1 MLDRIWDLLGKFM
14 AKRPIFIPE
23 YSENA
28 FVNRDNIDFHYY
40 SGFAVVQKQKSIAS
54 LHEAIHEKYGFEK
67 ILEVSSKSQD
77 QLGVDL
83 SAFNLM
89 IFDKKSNK
97 KFSVECAFQSSK
109 VFEQGGPFIDLLNR
123 TSREA
128 KKDQRLKESGNLLK
142 FVFYHREWDLL
153 PRTAFYDWLY
163 INALNAN
170 PQYHEELS
178 QYEAFTDIEFNPEK
192 SINCQANSIAMFL
205 SIKKKGLLDQIKNQ
219 DSFLRLHQMYESNK
233 KYPTIDDKS
242 QIGMSF

>member
-1 MLDRIWDLLGKFM
+1 M
-14 AKRPIFIPE
+14 ATRPVFIPIFESDSLIKK
-23 YSENA
+23 
-28 FVNRDNIDFHYY
+28 DNIDFQYY
-40 SGFAVVQKQKSIAS
+40 SGFSVSQKQKTIAS
-54 LHEAIHEKYGFEK
+54 LHEAIYEKYGFK
-67 ILEVSSKSQD
+67 NILEVSSKSQD
-77 QLGVDL
+77 QLGIDL

-89 IFDKKSNK
+89 MFDKKSNK

-109 VFEQGGPFIDLLNR
+109 VFEHGGPFIDLLDR

-128 KKDQRLKESGNLLK
+128 KKDQRLKESGELLK
-142 FVFYHREWDLL
+142 FVFYGREWDLL

-205 SIKKKGLLDQIKNQ
+205 SLKQKGLLDQVKNQ
-219 DSFLRLHQMYESNK
+219 ETFLKLHKIYQSQK

-242 QIGMSF
+242 QIGMRF

>member
-1 MLDRIWDLLGKFM
+1 M
-14 AKRPIFIPE
+14 ANRPVFIPE
-23 YSENA
+23 YSESS
-28 FVNRDNIDFHYY
+28 FVKKDTIDFQYY
-40 SGFAVVQKQKSIAS
+40 SGFAVVQKQKSIDS
-54 LHEAIHEKYGFEK
+54 LHREIREKYGFTK

-77 QLGVDL
+77 QLGINL

-89 IFDKKSNK
+89 MFDKKSNQE
-97 KFSVECAFQSSK
+97 FSVECAFQSSK
-109 VFEQGGPFIDLLNR
+109 VFERGGPFLDLLRR

-128 KKDQRLKESGNLLK
+128 KKDQRLRESGELLK
-142 FVFYHREWDLL
+142 FNFYDREWDLL

-205 SIKKKGLLDQIKNQ
+205 SLKQKGLLNKVKNQ
-219 DSFLRLHQMYESNK
+219 DTFLELHKMYDSQK

-242 QIGMSF
+242 QIGMNF

>member
-1 MLDRIWDLLGKFM
+1 M
-14 AKRPIFIPE
+14 ATRPVFIPIFEGESLIE
-23 YSENA
+23 K
-28 FVNRDNIDFHYY
+28 DNIEFQYY
-40 SGFAVVQKQKSIAS
+40 SGFSVGQKQKSIVS
-54 LHEAIHEKYGFEK
+54 LHEAIHEKYGFK
-67 ILEVSSKSQD
+67 NILEVSSKSQD
-77 QLGVDL
+77 QLGIDL

-109 VFEQGGPFIDLLNR
+109 VFEQGGPFIDLLDR

-128 KKDQRLKESGNLLK
+128 KKDQRLKESGELLK
-142 FVFYHREWDLL
+142 FIFYDREWDLL

-178 QYEAFTDIEFNPEK
+178 QYQAFTDIEFNPEK

-205 SIKKKGLLDQIKNQ
+205 SLKQKGLLDQVKNQ
-219 DSFLRLHQMYESNK
+219 KTFLDLHKIYQSQK
-233 KYPTIDDKS
+233 KYPIIDDKS
-242 QIGMSF
+242 QIGMRF

>member
-1 MLDRIWDLLGKFM
+1 M
-14 AKRPIFIPE
+14 ATRPVFIPIFE
-23 YSENA
+23 SESLIKK
-28 FVNRDNIDFHYY
+28 DNIEFQYY
-40 SGFAVVQKQKSIAS
+40 SGFSVGQKQKSIVS
-54 LHEAIHEKYGFEK
+54 LHEAIHEKYGFK
-67 ILEVSSKSQD
+67 NILEVSSKSQD
-77 QLGVDL
+77 QLGIDL

-109 VFEQGGPFIDLLNR
+109 VFEQGGPFIDLLDR

-128 KKDQRLKESGNLLK
+128 KKDQRLKESGELLK
-142 FVFYHREWDLL
+142 FIFYDREWDLL

-163 INALNAN
+163 INALNVN

-219 DSFLRLHQMYESNK
+219 DSFLRLHQMYESNR

>member
-1 MLDRIWDLLGKFM
+1 M
-14 AKRPIFIPE
+14 ATRPVFIPIFE
-23 YSENA
+23 SDSL
-28 FVNRDNIDFHYY
+28 VKKDSIDFQYY
-40 SGFAVVQKQKSIAS
+40 SGFSVGQKQKSIVS
-54 LHEAIHEKYGFEK
+54 LHEAIYEKYGFK
-67 ILEVSSKSQD
+67 NILEVSSKSQD
-77 QLGVDL
+77 QLGIDL

-109 VFEQGGPFIDLLNR
+109 VFEQGGPFIDLLDR
-123 TSREA
+123 TSKEA
-128 KKDQRLKESGNLLK
+128 KKDQRLKESGELLK
-142 FVFYHREWDLL
+142 FVFYDREWDLL

-205 SIKKKGLLDQIKNQ
+205 SLKQKGLLDQVKNQ
-219 DSFLRLHQMYESNK
+219 ETFLKLHKIYQ
-233 KYPTIDDKS
+233 S
-242 QIGMSF
+242 QKNIQQLMIRAK

>member
-1 MLDRIWDLLGKFM
+1 M
-14 AKRPIFIPE
+14 ATRPIFIPE
-23 YSENA
+23 YDKNI
-28 FVNRDNIDFHYY
+28 FVNRANIDFQYY
-40 SGFAVVQKQKSIAS
+40 SGFALVQKQKSIAS
-54 LHEAIHEKYGFEK
+54 LHEAIHEKYGFNK

-77 QLGVDL
+77 QLGIDL

-89 IFDKKSNK
+89 MVDKKSNK

-128 KKDQRLKESGNLLK
+128 KKDQRLRESGNLLK
-142 FVFYHREWDLL
+142 FVFYNREWNLL

-205 SIKKKGLLDQIKNQ
+205 SLKQKGLLDKVKNQ
-219 DSFLRLHQMYESNK
+219 DTFLELHKMYDSQK

-242 QIGMSF
+242 QMGMNF

>member
-1 MLDRIWDLLGKFM
+1 M
-14 AKRPIFIPE
+14 ATRPVFIPIFEDDSLIKK
-23 YSENA
+23 
-28 FVNRDNIDFHYY
+28 DNIEFQYY
-40 SGFAVVQKQKSIAS
+40 SGFSVGQKQKSIVS
-54 LHEAIHEKYGFEK
+54 LHEAIHEKYGFK
-67 ILEVSSKSQD
+67 NILEVSSKSQD
-77 QLGVDL
+77 QLGIDL

-109 VFEQGGPFIDLLNR
+109 VFEQGGPFIDLLDR

-128 KKDQRLKESGNLLK
+128 KKDQRLKESGELLK
-142 FVFYHREWDLL
+142 FIFYDREWDLL

-178 QYEAFTDIEFNPEK
+178 QYQAFTDIEFNPEK

-205 SIKKKGLLDQIKNQ
+205 SLKQKGLLDQVKNQ
-219 DSFLRLHQMYESNK
+219 KTFLDLHKIYQSQK
-233 KYPTIDDKS
+233 KYPIIDDKS
-242 QIGMSF
+242 QIGMRF

>member
-1 MLDRIWDLLGKFM
+1 M
-14 AKRPIFIPE
+14 ATRPVFIPIFE
-23 YSENA
+23 SDSL
-28 FVNRDNIDFHYY
+28 VKKDSIDFQYY
-40 SGFAVVQKQKSIAS
+40 SGFSMGQKQKSIVS
-54 LHEAIHEKYGFEK
+54 LHEAIYEKYGFK
-67 ILEVSSKSQD
+67 NILEVSSKSQD
-77 QLGVDL
+77 QLGIDL

-109 VFEQGGPFIDLLNR
+109 VFEQGGPFIDLLDR
-123 TSREA
+123 TSKEA
-128 KKDQRLKESGNLLK
+128 KKDQRLKESGELLK
-142 FVFYHREWDLL
+142 FVFYDREWDLL

-205 SIKKKGLLDQIKNQ
+205 SLKQKGLLDQVKNQ
-219 DSFLRLHQMYESNK
+219 ETFLKLHKIYQSQK

-242 QIGMSF
+242 QIGIRF

>member
-1 MLDRIWDLLGKFM
+1 M
-14 AKRPIFIPE
+14 ATRPVFIPIFE
-23 YSENA
+23 SESLIKK
-28 FVNRDNIDFHYY
+28 DNIEFQYY
-40 SGFAVVQKQKSIAS
+40 SGFSVGQKQKSIAS

-163 INALNAN
+163 INALNVN

-219 DSFLRLHQMYESNK
+219 DSFLRLHQMYESNR

>member
-1 MLDRIWDLLGKFM
+1 M
-14 AKRPIFIPE
+14 ATRPVFIPIFE
-23 YSENA
+23 SDSL
-28 FVNRDNIDFHYY
+28 VKKDSIDFQYY
-40 SGFAVVQKQKSIAS
+40 SGFSVGQKQKSIVS
-54 LHEAIHEKYGFEK
+54 LHEAIYEKYGFK
-67 ILEVSSKSQD
+67 NILEVSSKSKD
-77 QLGVDL
+77 QLGIDL

-109 VFEQGGPFIDLLNR
+109 VFEQGGPFIDLLDR
-123 TSREA
+123 TSKEA
-128 KKDQRLKESGNLLK
+128 KKDQRLKESGELLK
-142 FVFYHREWDLL
+142 FVFYDREWDLL

-205 SIKKKGLLDQIKNQ
+205 SLKQKGLLDQVKNQ
-219 DSFLRLHQMYESNK
+219 ETFLKLHKIYQSQK
-233 KYPTIDDKS
+233 KYLTIDDKS
-242 QIGMSF
+242 QIGIRF

>member
-1 MLDRIWDLLGKFM
+1 M
-14 AKRPIFIPE
+14 ANRPVFIPE
-23 YSENA
+23 YSESS
-28 FVNRDNIDFHYY
+28 FVKKDTIDFQYY
-40 SGFAVVQKQKSIAS
+40 SGFAVVQKQKSIDS
-54 LHEAIHEKYGFEK
+54 LHKEIREKYGFAK

-77 QLGVDL
+77 QLGINL

-89 IFDKKSNK
+89 MFDKKSNQE
-97 KFSVECAFQSSK
+97 FSVECAFQSSK
-109 VFEQGGPFIDLLNR
+109 VFERGGPFLDLLRR

-128 KKDQRLKESGNLLK
+128 KKDQRLRESGELLK
-142 FVFYHREWDLL
+142 FNFYDREWELL

-205 SIKKKGLLDQIKNQ
+205 SLKQKGLLNKVKNQ
-219 DSFLRLHQMYESNK
+219 DTFLELHKMYDSQK

-242 QIGMSF
+242 QMGMNF

>member
-1 MLDRIWDLLGKFM
+1 MLDRRDLLGKVM

-23 YSENA
+23 YSGNA

-54 LHEAIHEKYGFEK
+54 LHEAIHEKYGFKK

-77 QLGVDL
+77 QLGIDL

-89 IFDKKSNK
+89 MIDKKLNK
-97 KFSVECAFQSSK
+97 RFSVECAFQSSK
-109 VFEQGGPFIDLLNR
+109 VFEYGGPFTDLLDR

-128 KKDQRLKESGNLLK
+128 KKDQRLKESGELLN
-142 FVFYHREWDLL
+142 FFFYGREWDLL

-170 PQYHEELS
+170 PQYHDDLS

-205 SIKKKGLLDQIKNQ
+205 SIKQKGLLDQVKNQ
-219 DSFLRLHQMYESNK
+219 DTFLKLHKMYESQK

>member
-1 MLDRIWDLLGKFM
+1 M
-14 AKRPIFIPE
+14 ATRPVFIPIFERDNLIK
-23 YSENA
+23 
-28 FVNRDNIDFHYY
+28 RDNIDFQYY
-40 SGFAVVQKQKSIAS
+40 SGFSVGQKQKTIAS
-54 LHEAIHEKYGFEK
+54 LHEAIHEKYGFK
-67 ILEVSSKSQD
+67 NILEVSSKSQE
-77 QLGVDL
+77 QLGIDL

-89 IFDKKSNK
+89 MFDKKSNK

-109 VFEQGGPFIDLLNR
+109 VFEQGGPFIDLLDR

-128 KKDQRLKESGNLLK
+128 KKDQRLKESGELLK
-142 FVFYHREWDLL
+142 FVFYGREWDLL

-205 SIKKKGLLDQIKNQ
+205 SLKQKGLLDQVKNQ
-219 DSFLRLHQMYESNK
+219 ETFLKLHKIYQSQK

-242 QIGMSF
+242 QMGMRF

>member
-1 MLDRIWDLLGKFM
+1 M
-14 AKRPIFIPE
+14 ANRPIFIPE
-23 YSENA
+23 YKENC
-28 FVNRDNIDFHYY
+28 FVKRDNIDFHYH

-54 LHEAIHEKYGFEK
+54 LHEAIKEKYGFKK

-77 QLGVDL
+77 QLGIDL

-89 IFDKKSNK
+89 MFDKKSNQ

-109 VFEQGGPFIDLLNR
+109 VFEKGGPFKDLLDR

-128 KKDQRLKESGNLLK
+128 KKDPRLKESGELK
-142 FVFYHREWDLL
+142 KFIFYEREWDLL

-170 PQYHEELS
+170 PQFHEELS
-178 QYEAFTDIEFNPEK
+178 QYEVFTDIEFNPEK

-205 SIKKKGLLDQIKNQ
+205 SLRQKGLLNKVKNQ
-219 DSFLRLHQMYESNK
+219 ETFLQLHKMFESQK

-242 QIGMSF
+242 QMGIDF

>member
-77 QLGVDL
+77 QLGIDL

-89 IFDKKSNK
+89 MVDKKSNK

-142 FVFYHREWDLL
+142 FVFYNREWDLL

>member
-77 QLGVDL
+77 QLGIDL

-89 IFDKKSNK
+89 MVDKKSNK

-142 FVFYHREWDLL
+142 FVFYNREWDLL

-219 DSFLRLHQMYESNK
+219 DSFFKIASNV
-233 KYPTIDDKS
+233 
-242 QIGMSF
+242 

>member
-1 MLDRIWDLLGKFM
+1 MLDRRDLLGKVM

-23 YSENA
+23 YSGNA

-40 SGFAVVQKQKSIAS
+40 SGFAVVQKQKSIDS
-54 LHEAIHEKYGFEK
+54 LHEAIHKKYGFKK

-77 QLGVDL
+77 QLGIDL

-89 IFDKKSNK
+89 MIDKKLNK
-97 KFSVECAFQSSK
+97 RFSVECAFQSSK
-109 VFEQGGPFIDLLNR
+109 VFEYGGPFIDLLDR

-128 KKDQRLKESGNLLK
+128 KKDQRLKESGELLN
-142 FVFYHREWDLL
+142 FSFYGREWDLL

-170 PQYHEELS
+170 PQYHDDLS

-205 SIKKKGLLDQIKNQ
+205 SIKQKGLLDQVKNQ
-219 DSFLRLHQMYESNK
+219 DTFLKLHKMYESQK

-242 QIGMSF
+242 QIGMRF

>member
-1 MLDRIWDLLGKFM
+1 M
-14 AKRPIFIPE
+14 ATRPVFIPIFE
-23 YSENA
+23 SESLIKK
-28 FVNRDNIDFHYY
+28 DNIEFQYY
-40 SGFAVVQKQKSIAS
+40 SGFSVGQKQKSIVS
-54 LHEAIHEKYGFEK
+54 LHEAIHEKYGFK
-67 ILEVSSKSQD
+67 NILEVSSKSQD
-77 QLGVDL
+77 QLGIDL

-109 VFEQGGPFIDLLNR
+109 VFEQGGPFIDLLDR

-128 KKDQRLKESGNLLK
+128 KKDQRLKESGELLK
-142 FVFYHREWDLL
+142 FIFYDREWDLL

-178 QYEAFTDIEFNPEK
+178 QYQAFTDIEFNPEK

-205 SIKKKGLLDQIKNQ
+205 SLKQKGLLDQVKNQ
-219 DSFLRLHQMYESNK
+219 KTFLDLYKIYQSQK
-233 KYPTIDDKS
+233 KYPIIDDKS
-242 QIGMSF
+242 QIGMRF

>member
-1 MLDRIWDLLGKFM
+1 M
-14 AKRPIFIPE
+14 ATRPVFIPIFE
-23 YSENA
+23 SDSL
-28 FVNRDNIDFHYY
+28 VKKDSIDFQYY
-40 SGFAVVQKQKSIAS
+40 SGFSVGQKQKSIVS
-54 LHEAIHEKYGFEK
+54 LHEAIYEKYGFK
-67 ILEVSSKSQD
+67 NILEVSSKSQD
-77 QLGVDL
+77 QLGIDL

-109 VFEQGGPFIDLLNR
+109 VFEQGGPFIDLLDR
-123 TSREA
+123 TSKEA
-128 KKDQRLKESGNLLK
+128 KKDQRLKESGELLK
-142 FVFYHREWDLL
+142 FVFYDREWDLL

-205 SIKKKGLLDQIKNQ
+205 SLKQKGLLDQVKNQ
-219 DSFLRLHQMYESNK
+219 ETFLKLHKIYQSQK

-242 QIGMSF
+242 QIGIRF